1 MVVISGYSGFLGKQF
16 LNCLPNIYSI
26 YRLGRSADADWKF
39 DLTSNLNQIPRK
51 SETDPEIEL
60 FIHAAGLAHTVP
72 KTHEEKQRFF
82 EVNVRGTE
90 RLLKALE
97 EAGWKPKKF
106 LFISTIAVY
115 GEPFDEARC
124 VTPYP
129 SEKEAQA
136 LELTPYGRSKW
147 EAEQI
152 VQRYCEKWI
161 CECIVWRLPLIVGEN
176 APGNLGAMEKA
187 IRKGYYFRI
196 GNSYERFRYYVNIE
210 ELGQKVLELLEESSS
225 GFSGSQTLN
234 VFSGRKS
241 YGEFEDELAVKYGRK
256 IKSLPLWLVRMVA
269 KVGDWIPGFPLNSYR
284 LGKLIKS

>member
-1 MVVISGYSGFLGKQF
+1 MIALTGHSGFLGQHLKE
-16 LNCLPNIYSI
+16 LNRGAILI
-26 YRLGRSADADWKF
+26 GRSEDAIWKF
-39 DLTSNLNQIPRK
+39 DLSTNLNQIPQK
-51 SETDPEIEL
+51 KETDPEIEL

-72 KTHEEKQRFF
+72 KTDEEKEKFF
-82 EVNVRGTE
+82 EVNTRGTE
-90 RLLKALE
+90 RLMVALE

-124 VTPYP
+124 VSPYP
-129 SEKEAQA
+129 SEKEAQE
-136 LELTPYGRSKW
+136 LELTPYGRSKM
-147 EAEQI
+147 EAERI

-210 ELGQKVLELLEESSS
+210 ELSQKVLELLEESSS

-256 IKSLPLWLVRMVA
+256 IKTLPLWLVRMVA

-284 LGKLIKS
+284 LGKLINS

>member
-1 MVVISGYSGFLGKQF
+1 MIALTGYSGFLGQHLKEIKRGAI
-16 LNCLPNIYSI
+16 LI
-26 YRLGRSADADWKF
+26 GRSADAIWQF
-39 DLTSNLNQIPRK
+39 DLASDLNRIPRK
-51 SETDPEIEL
+51 KETDSEIEL

-72 KTHEEKQRFF
+72 KTDEEKQRFF
-82 EVNVRGTE
+82 EVNSRGTE

-97 EAGWKPKKF
+97 DAGWKPKKF

-124 VTPYP
+124 VPPYP
-129 SEKEAQA
+129 SEKEAED
-136 LELTPYGRSKW
+136 LKLSPYGRSKW
-147 EAEQI
+147 EAERI

-210 ELGQKVLELLEESSS
+210 ELGQKVLSLIQESSS

-241 YGEFEDELAVKYGRK
+241 YGEFEDEIAAKYGRK
-256 IKSLPLWLVRMVA
+256 IKTIPLWLVRMVA

-284 LGKLIKS
+284 LDKLVKSSS

>member
-1 MVVISGYSGFLGKQF
+1 MIALTGHSGFLGQHLKE
-16 LNCLPNIYSI
+16 LNRGAILI
-26 YRLGRSADADWKF
+26 GRSEDAIWKF

-51 SETDPEIEL
+51 SETDPEMEF

-72 KTHEEKQRFF
+72 KTDEEKQRFF
-82 EVNVRGTE
+82 EVNSRGTE

-97 EAGWKPKKF
+97 EAGWRPKKF

-115 GEPFDEARC
+115 GEPFDEIRC
-124 VTPYP
+124 VPPYP
-129 SEKEAQA
+129 SEKEAQE

-147 EAEQI
+147 EAERI

-210 ELGQKVLELLEESSS
+210 ELGQKVLELLQEPLSS
-225 GFSGSQTLN
+225 FSGSKTLN

-241 YGEFEDELAVKYGRK
+241 YGEFEDEIAAKYGRK
-256 IKSLPLWLVRMVA
+256 IKTLPLWFVRMIA
-269 KVGDWIPGFPLNSYR
+269 KVGDWVPGFPLNSYR
-284 LGKLIKS
+284 LDKLVKSSS

>member
-1 MVVISGYSGFLGKQF
+1 
-16 LNCLPNIYSI
+16 
-26 YRLGRSADADWKF
+26 
-39 DLTSNLNQIPRK
+39 
-51 SETDPEIEL
+51 L

-72 KTHEEKQRFF
+72 KTDEEKEKFF
-82 EVNVRGTE
+82 EVNTRGTE
-90 RLLKALE
+90 RLMVALE
-97 EAGWKPKKF
+97 EAGWKPKKV

-115 GEPFDEARC
+115 GEPFDEVRC
-124 VTPYP
+124 VPPYP
-129 SEKEAQA
+129 SEKEAQE

-147 EAEQI
+147 EAERI
-152 VQRYCEKWI
+152 VQRYCEKWN

-210 ELGQKVLELLEESSS
+210 ELGQKVLSLIHEPSK
-225 GFSGSQTLN
+225 GFEGSLTLN

-241 YGEFEDELAVKYGRK
+241 YGEFEDEIAAKYGRK
-256 IKSLPLWLVRMVA
+256 IKTLPLWLVRMLA

-284 LGKLIKS
+284 LGKLINS